1 MAREKNKELWQ
12 SKLDIYEKH
21 GMSSSDDKEK
31 VDMKFKNEDLKEF
44 MRYYVKLVS
53 YLVRLRRGRLHWD
66 ITESIDNDY
75 VEDDMD
81 REKVIRLTLGKYK
94 HQFEEYLESLSD
106 HEDDDI
112 RLTTTLA
119 CRYIYLQ

>member
-53 YLVRLRRGRLHWD
+53 YLVRLRRGRLH
-66 ITESIDNDY
+66 
-75 VEDDMD
+75 
-81 REKVIRLTLGKYK
+81 
-94 HQFEEYLESLSD
+94 
-106 HEDDDI
+106 
-112 RLTTTLA
+112 
-119 CRYIYLQ
+119 